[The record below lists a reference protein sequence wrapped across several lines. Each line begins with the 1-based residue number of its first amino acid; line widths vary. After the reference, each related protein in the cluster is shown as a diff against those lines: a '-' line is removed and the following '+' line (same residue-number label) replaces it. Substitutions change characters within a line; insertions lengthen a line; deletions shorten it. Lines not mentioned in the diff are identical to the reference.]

1 MSSKSDPTKPN
12 KYYNRTN
19 TTLDSANRRANRSDK
34 YQHLLLETA
43 CSNEMMESF
52 STDESIYKRLNPF
65 DYDEEILKLED
76 KLRVEFWR
84 IVDQLTPRQKEV
96 IKLTCQDFTQMHI
109 AKLLNVNQSSITKS
123 LHGNVDYQNGKK
135 SYGGAIRRM
144 IKISETDEAIQLI
157 LAEISELR
165 AGKY

>member
-1 MSSKSDPTKPN
+1 MTSKNKQN
-12 KYYNRTN
+12 KYYNRN
-19 TTLDSANRRANRSDK
+19 NSVADAASRRANRSDK

-65 DYDEEILKLED
+65 DYNEEILKLED
-76 KLRVEFWR
+76 KLKDEFWR
-84 IVDQLTPRQKEV
+84 IVEQLTPRQREV
-96 IKLTCQDFTQMHI
+96 IKLTCKDFTQMHI

-144 IKISETDEAIQLI
+144 IKITETDPVIQ
-157 LAEISELR
+157 EIIAQINEIR
-165 AGKY
+165 DNKY

>member
-1 MSSKSDPTKPN
+1 MTSKNKQN
-12 KYYNRTN
+12 KYYNRN
-19 TTLDSANRRANRSDK
+19 NSVADAASRRANRSDK

-65 DYDEEILKLED
+65 DYNEEILKLED
-76 KLRVEFWR
+76 KLKDEFWR
-84 IVDQLTPRQKEV
+84 IVEQLTPRQREV
-96 IKLTCQDFTQMHI
+96 IKLTCKDFTQMHI

-135 SYGGAIRRM
+135 A
-144 IKISETDEAIQLI
+144 TV
-157 LAEISELR
+157 ELSVE
-165 AGKY
+165 